1 MADKL
6 REAASW
12 RKQKTPLVREY
23 AKDHGKLLS
32 EIAGRGFLN
41 LPGYAYDME
50 NELELRLKLGLSEI
64 NYKILSETIERE
76 LKQAGITYDL
86 AYKTAAIAWEV
97 EKQSLLAAWDAEYAG
112 IKRGMAADEEVVTR
126 LAIEVGRRAIT
137 LIEQKT
143 IIETAMEGYK
153 ADLAGL
159 EALVSP
165 YEVQLANAKLLTAQS
180 KLAIIPILQEIVAKE
195 LELIAIEQEKA
206 AAYEGL
212 MDAERELATKKQSL
226 IAPLAELTTVIN
238 EYIAKIPTQIMYEGQ
253 IADEKLA
260 QAQSIGRRA
269 ALRIIGLN
277 SEIANEYKEIEVK
290 DAKRDLTL
298 EQLDN
303 ENQLKELEID
313 KEETYQNDL
322 LEHNDTI
329 IDIEQEGLAKIIA
342 AKTQENATNNE
353 IKVDHSHTINSQQDY
368 VSTLITNE
376 EIRKA
381 ETLADLEAAATIT
394 ANLRHLIG

>member
-1 MADKL
+1 MTDKL

-41 LPGYAYDME
+41 LPGYAYDLE

-76 LKQAGITYDL
+76 LKQAGLTYDL
-86 AYKTAAIAWEV
+86 AYKTARLAWEV
-97 EKQSLLAAWDAEYAG
+97 EKQALLAAWDAEYAG
-112 IKRGMAADEEVVTR
+112 IKRGMAADEDVVTR
-126 LAIEVGRRAIT
+126 LAIEIGRRAIT

-153 ADLAGL
+153 AELTALD
-159 EALVSP
+159 ALVSP

-180 KLAIIPILQEIVAKE
+180 KLEIIPILEEIISKE
-195 LELIAIEQEKA
+195 LEIISIEQEKA
-206 AAYEGL
+206 VAYTDL
-212 MDAERELATKKQSL
+212 MSAEREFATKKQDL
-226 IAPLAELTTVIN
+226 IAPLMELANIIN
-238 EYIAKIPTQIMYEGQ
+238 EYRLKLAVQMEYEGQ

-260 QAQSIGRRA
+260 QAESISRKAR
-269 ALRIIGLN
+269 LRILGIE
-277 SEIANEYKEIEVK
+277 SEITNERKEIDVK
-290 DAKRDLTL
+290 QAKRALAL
-298 EQLDN
+298 EQTDN
-303 ENQLKELEID
+303 ENELKRIEINA
-313 KEETYQNDL
+313 EQVYQNEL
-322 LEHNDTI
+322 LAHNDTI
-329 IDIEQEGLAKIIA
+329 IALDQEALAKIIA
-342 AKTQENATNNE
+342 AKTLENSTNNE
-353 IKVDHSHTINSQQDY
+353 TKVARSRTMNSQQDY

-381 ETLADLEAAATIT
+381 TEIANIEAAASIT
-394 ANLRHLIG
+394 AKLKHLIG

>member
-353 IKVDHSHTINSQQDY
+353 IKVDHSHTIKSQEDY

-376 EIRKA
+376 KIRKDR
-381 ETLADLEAAATIT
+381 ELALLEAGAEIT
-394 ANLRHLIG
+394 TTLKHLIG